1 MGERMVDVHGSQG
14 GEEKEYRAASGDHF
28 DMSGDFRGAVINI
41 KSTIL
46 SEPKV
51 REIED
56 LPPEPGG
63 PPYLGLQY
71 FDEKDADH
79 FFGRELLTG
88 RVANRLYQE
97 RFLTIIGAS
106 GSGKSSLVRAGVVPV
121 LRRGERL
128 QDGSLP
134 PTASGRWDIRIF
146 TPNAHPLESLAAVL
160 SKDDPSLS
168 ALSELQG
175 ELSENPRTLAS
186 AVQLSLAKTGDNHF
200 LLVIDQFE
208 EIFTLCRH
216 LEERDAFVA
225 NLLWAADPENQR
237 PITILL
243 VLRADFYAQ
252 LDFHDR
258 LRELVSQKQEYIGA
272 MSRDELFRAIVH
284 PLALGNWQ
292 IQKGLVDVI
301 LDDVEGEPGAL
312 PLLSHALL
320 ETWRRRRG
328 RTLTL
333 SGYKESGGVRGAI
346 AKTAEAVFQQR
357 LTPEQR
363 PIAQMIFI
371 RLAELGINSQD
382 TRRRAAFSEL
392 ITVATD
398 ERLIQLVVNIL
409 AESRLVTTGVVPPTG
424 EIVVEVAHE
433 ALIREWPTLRE
444 WLDENRE
451 GLIFHRQLTADVS
464 DWIKLDRDPGL
475 LYRGA
480 RFRQMQEW
488 RTHYSGPLSLLESEF
503 LDASEIHERQ
513 EVAKTR
519 QYEKGRRVQRLSLGV
534 SAGMALV
541 LLFSVLSYTGIFF
554 NFRTPARMEGIYNIA
569 VAEISL
575 IGNEGEILPAE
586 NNAGR
591 RLSEWLAGYM
601 KEELASDPNIWI
613 WHDGPGLRRLNVAIG
628 RVNPLG
634 RANGAAPAEDI
645 AGRVNAHM
653 LVYGNIDTNQNPPI
667 LNLEFW
673 LTPQDYS
680 RFEEVQG
687 RHKITIPIVIV
698 DPSNPGL
705 EAQPELRRQAAAL
718 TRIAIGLT
726 HAQLGSTRE
735 ALDAFQIAASLSPN
749 SEVIQFFLGRE
760 NLFLAERE
768 SQRREDHE
776 QFAEQAFISSI
787 RLNPGYA
794 RGYIG
799 LAGVHFGRAQRL
811 VLEITSVANAL
822 HDSSHTDSTLMLV
835 DEAIGNY
842 QHALDL
848 HPTVS
853 EYGVPVEAIA
863 RLGLGQSFRVKGAL
877 FQSLGDFEQ
886 AYQQYDR
893 AANELQPLIEI
904 FEDAGLERYLVQ
916 TYDGIASV
924 YFSRAV
930 LFEARQEF
938 DEMLQDLERSLAY
951 YDHCIDR
958 GRSSPDEVIR
968 TDIVSARCEP
978 FRLEVQELI
987 DNFSGGQG

>member
-1 MGERMVDVHGSQG
+1 MAETSGSEN
-14 GEEKEYRAASGDHF
+14 GEEIEYRAASGDNF
-28 DMSGDFRGAVINI
+28 NMSGDFRGAVINI
-41 KSTIL
+41 KSTLL

-56 LPPEPGG
+56 LPPEPGES
-63 PPYLGLQY
+63 PYLGLQY

-79 FFGRELLTG
+79 FFGREILTS
-88 RVANRLYQE
+88 RIANRLYHE

-121 LRRGERL
+121 LRRGERMP
-128 QDGSLP
+128 DGSLP
-134 PTASGRWDIRIF
+134 PTASERWDIRIL
-146 TPNAHPLESLAAVL
+146 TPTAHPLESLAAAL
-160 SKDDPSLS
+160 LKDSPSLS
-168 ALSELQG
+168 ALSELQA
-175 ELSENPRTLAS
+175 ELSENPRSLAS
-186 AVQLSLAKTGDNHF
+186 TVQLSLVKSGEKHF

-216 LEERDAFVA
+216 PEERDAFVA

-237 PITILL
+237 PITVLL

-252 LDFHDR
+252 LDFQDR

-284 PLALGNWQ
+284 PLALENWQ

-333 SGYKESGGVRGAI
+333 SGYKEAGGVRGAI

-357 LTPEQR
+357 LTPIQR
-363 PIAQMIFI
+363 PIAQMIFV
-371 RLAELGINSQD
+371 RLAELGPNSQD

-398 ERLIQLVVNIL
+398 ERVIQLVVNIL
-409 AESRLVTTGVVPPTG
+409 AESRLVTTGVVPPAG

-451 GLIFHRQLTADVS
+451 GLILHRQLTADVS
-464 DWIKLDRDPGL
+464 DWIKLEKDPGL

-480 RFRQMQEW
+480 RLRQMQEW
-488 RTHYSGPLSLLESEF
+488 RENYSGSLSLLEAGF
-503 LDASEIHERQ
+503 LDASDIHARQ
-513 EVAKTR
+513 EAAKIR
-519 QYEKGRRVQRLSLGV
+519 QYERGRRLQRILFGI
-534 SAGMALV
+534 SAGMAFV
-541 LLFSVLSYTGIFF
+541 LFFSVLSYTGILF
-554 NFRTPARMEGIYNIA
+554 NFRTPAKMEGIYNIA
-569 VAEISL
+569 VAEIGL
-575 IGNEGEILPAE
+575 LGMEGEFLPAE
-586 NNAGR
+586 KNAGR

-601 KEELASDPNIWI
+601 KEDLASDPNIWF
-613 WHDGPGLRRLNVAIG
+613 WHDGPELRRLNVSIG
-628 RVNPLG
+628 RVNPTPG
-634 RANGAAPAEDI
+634 EAGPESAPAI
-645 AGRVNAHM
+645 AERLDAHM
-653 LVYGNIDTNQNPPI
+653 VVYGYIDPRPEPAN
-667 LNLEFW
+667 LVLEFW
-673 LTPQDYS
+673 LTPQEYS
-680 RFEEVQG
+680 QFEEVQG
-687 RHKITIPIVIV
+687 RYQVSVPIGVI
-698 DPSNPGL
+698 DPANPGL
-705 EAQPELRRQAAAL
+705 EAQPELRRQAATLAHLAL
-718 TRIAIGLT
+718 GLT
-726 HAQLGSTRE
+726 HAQLGSTPE
-735 ALDAFQIAASLSPN
+735 ALASFKTAAQHSPA
-749 SEVIQFFLGRE
+749 SEVVQFFLGRE
-760 NLFLAERE
+760 YLFLADRE
-768 SQRREDHE
+768 LQRREDLE
-776 QFAEQAFISSI
+776 QFAEQAFSSSI

-811 VLEITSVANAL
+811 VLEITSGANAL
-822 HDSSHTDSTLMLV
+822 HDPSPTDSTLMLV
-835 DEAIGNY
+835 DEAIRNY

-848 HPTVS
+848 RPTVS
-853 EYGVPVEAIA
+853 EYGVPVDAIA
-863 RLGLGQSFRVKGAL
+863 RLGLGQSYRVKGAV
-877 FQSLGDFEQ
+877 FHSLGDFEQ
-886 AYQQYDR
+886 ADR
-893 AANELQPLIEI
+893 QFDLAIAEIQPLIEI

-916 TYDGIASV
+916 TLDGLASA
-924 YFSRAV
+924 YFSLAV
-930 LFEARQEF
+930 LSEARQDF
-938 DEMLQDLERSLAY
+938 DGMLADLRLAHETYNQCIERGS
-951 YDHCIDR
+951 
-958 GRSSPDEVIR
+958 SSPDVVIR